1 MRVEDR
7 SIGGSAAAETGRAPE
22 TQKSERDAA
31 ARSTPT
37 EGSQGDRVELSSTLG
52 RLSQAVAAQSAQRAQ
67 RVEALAS
74 LYQSGRYQPS
84 SQATSRALIAEA
96 LSPEGR

>member
-1 MRVEDR
+1 MRVQDR
-7 SIGGSAAAETGRAPE
+7 AIGGSPAAETGRALE
-22 TQKSERDAA
+22 TQKSERDTA
-31 ARSTPT
+31 ARTGT
-37 EGSQGDRVELSSTLG
+37 TDAHQGDRVELSSTLG
-52 RLSQAVAAQSAQRAQ
+52 RLSQAVAAQSTQRAQ

-84 SQATSRALIAEA
+84 SAATSRALIAEA